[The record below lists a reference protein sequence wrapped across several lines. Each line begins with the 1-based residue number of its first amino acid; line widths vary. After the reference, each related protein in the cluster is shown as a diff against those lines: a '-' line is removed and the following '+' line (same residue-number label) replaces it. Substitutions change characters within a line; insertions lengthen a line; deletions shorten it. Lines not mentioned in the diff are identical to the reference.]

1 MSSMQYR
8 LAFIITI
15 SVITLLLAPCIG
27 METIIP
33 FNGNNSAMQMEIFMQ
48 LRLPRVLIAFC
59 AGAGL
64 SLAGVVFQAMFR
76 NPLADPFTLG
86 IASGAS
92 CGAAFTVI
100 AGLCGTFFGVPT
112 VTLGAFAGSVLAT
125 LLLFGFTAWRQST
138 DKLTM
143 LLAGVA
149 LSFLFSSLLMFFQY
163 LSNVHD
169 SFFIVRWLMG
179 GVETVGYDPLVS
191 MILFEITG
199 IVIILVYLPNL
210 DHLLTGD
217 DIAKSR
223 GVDIALTRISLLI
236 ATTLLIGSIVAV
248 CGPIGFVGLII
259 PHLSRS
265 LFSCRH
271 AVVAPVSMVAGGT
284 LLVWADTIARTLVAP
299 TEIPVG
305 VITALIGTPVFI
317 WFLIHSG
324 GKGKIHEL

>member
-1 MSSMQYR
+1 MKSVGYR
-8 LAFIITI
+8 LALVITL

-27 METIIP
+27 METIVPLSI
-33 FNGNNSAMQMEIFMQ
+33 NNSPMQMEIFMQ

-100 AGLCGTFFGVPT
+100 MGLCGTIIGVST
-112 VTLGAFAGSVLAT
+112 VTLGAFAGSIVAT
-125 LLLFGFTAWRQST
+125 LLLFGFTAWRRTT

-179 GVETVGYDPLVS
+179 GVETVGYGSLLS
-191 MILFEITG
+191 LILFEFMG
-199 IVIILVYLPNL
+199 IAIIFVSLPNL

-223 GVDIALTRISLLI
+223 GVDITSVRISLLI

-248 CGPIGFVGLII
+248 CGPIGFVGLIV
-259 PHLSRS
+259 PHFSRS
-265 LFSCRH
+265 LFSYRH
-271 AVVAPVSMVAGGT
+271 TVAAPVSMVAGGT
-284 LLVWADTIARTLVAP
+284 LLVWADTIARTIVAP

-317 WFLIHSG
+317 WFLIHG
-324 GKGKIHEL
+324 NGKGNIHEL